1 MAPIIQSAR
10 LATGVRLDFVQYGD
24 PAGIPL
30 LFLPGLADSWR
41 SFEHVL
47 PLLSKSI
54 HAIAVTRPGHGAP
67 DHPPASHHVGD
78 FAADSMAL
86 LDTLG
91 IHQAVIVGHS
101 HGAVVAR
108 QLAVRHRDRVAGT
121 VFVGLPSIA
130 PEHRSATEHS
140 LEHSREHGGTHHEV
154 AVREISAELNA
165 ITSPM
170 MLMWGDADP
179 HAAEIQRICD
189 TTPEAIPVI
198 YSGVGDALHCEDPE
212 LFGSDLS
219 IFAVLVARGPLST
232 SWNSPR

>member
-1 MAPIIQSAR
+1 M
-10 LATGVRLDFVQYGD
+10 RLDFVQYGD

-30 LFLPGLADSWR
+30 LFLPGLAHSWR

-47 PLLSKSI
+47 PFLSKSI
-54 HAIAVTRPGHGAP
+54 HAIAVTRPGQAGYHG
-67 DHPPASHHVGD
+67 GD
-78 FAADSMAL
+78 FAAGSMAL

-91 IHQAVIVGHS
+91 IRQAVIVGHS

-108 QLAVRHRDRVAGT
+108 QMAVRHRDRVTGT
-121 VFVGLPSIA
+121 VFVGFPSVA
-130 PEHRSATEHS
+130 SEHRPASEHG
-140 LEHSREHGGTHHEV
+140 LEHNRERGGTHREA
-154 AVREISAELNA
+154 AVREISTELNA
-165 ITSPM
+165 VTSPM

-198 YSGVGDALHCEDPE
+198 YPGIGDAPHCEDPE

-219 IFAVLVARGPLST
+219 IFAVLVARGPLSA
-232 SWNSPR
+232 SWNSRR